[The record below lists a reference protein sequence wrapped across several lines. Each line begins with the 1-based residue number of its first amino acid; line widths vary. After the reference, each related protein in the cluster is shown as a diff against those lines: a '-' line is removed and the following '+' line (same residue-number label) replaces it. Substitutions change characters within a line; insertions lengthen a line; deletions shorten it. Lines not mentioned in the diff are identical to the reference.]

1 MLASALEERERRFK
15 LALRAGIPLIVMF
28 SLMFYSSFSRSGF
41 VKLTPTVS
49 LLMAGLVFITIYF
62 IYFLLELDVKETLL
76 DRTTEGFNQETFLKR
91 VEQYSPK
98 TIALISMNNLTT
110 INDNYGATATNDMLH
125 RFIIKLNSH
134 IKIYETNNFWI
145 GRNFGAEFLIAV
157 DTDSQKIQAML
168 QQFIEENKTI
178 DTIEIDYRFSVIS
191 NLGAEPDKI
200 ITQLRDQI
208 KAQEFQKNHN
218 NPPVKDANELS
229 RLENAIVTALENKS
243 FNFYY
248 RPLYSIRRNIID
260 SYEIYVKLQ
269 SNTKK
274 EILPRDYLPVINRLG
289 LGRTYDRVILEHIVE
304 VALLTD
310 DHISFSFNL
319 SPFSLRDRDFLEASF
334 SFIEDNKLD
343 PKRLIFEI
351 YERKTHHDLGKYLN
365 TLSKIRAKGIRICI
379 DNFGSSNASMEYMK
393 YFKFD
398 IVQFDRDFVSR
409 LGDKNN
415 VSMLKSL
422 IDMSQDLGI
431 TTVAKWV
438 DRIEDKETLAKLG
451 IDYVQGFGVG
461 KPLTERQVIQKYNK

>member
-15 LALRAGIPLIVMF
+15 LALRAGVPLLIMF
-28 SLMFYSSFSRSGF
+28 SLMFYSSFSNSGF
-41 VKLTPTVS
+41 VKLTPTVA

-62 IYFLLELDVKETLL
+62 IFFLLELDVKETLL
-76 DRTTEGFNQETFLKR
+76 DRTTEGFNQETFLKKIDK
-91 VEQYSPK
+91 YKPK
-98 TIALISMNNLTT
+98 TIALISIYNLNT
-110 INDNYGATATNDMLH
+110 INDNYGVSATNDILH
-125 RFIIKLNSH
+125 TFMIKLNRH
-134 IKIYETNNFWI
+134 IKIYESKNFWI

-157 DTDSQKIQAML
+157 DGDSQKVQNIL
-168 QQFIEENKTI
+168 QQYIEDNKTI
-178 DTIEIDYRFSVIS
+178 NTIEIDYRFSVIS
-191 NLGAEPDKI
+191 NLGTDPEKI
-200 ITQLRDQI
+200 ITQLRDQV

-218 NPPVKDANELS
+218 NPPVKDAKELS
-229 RLENAIVTALENKS
+229 NLESHIVDALNNKS

-248 RPLYSIRRNIID
+248 RPLFNVRKNIID
-260 SYEIYVKLQ
+260 SYEIYIKLQ
-269 SNTKK
+269 SSNKK

-289 LGRTYDRVILEHIVE
+289 LGRNYDRIILEHIVE

-310 DHISFSFNL
+310 DNISFSFNL

-334 SFIEDNKLD
+334 NFIEEKKLN
-343 PKRLIFEI
+343 PQRLIFEI
-351 YERKTHHDLGKYLN
+351 YERKTHHDLGKYLK
-365 TLSKIRAKGIRICI
+365 TLSKIRAKGIKICI

-415 VSMLKSL
+415 ISMLKSL
-422 IDMSQDLGI
+422 IDMSNDLGI

-438 DRIEDKETLAKLG
+438 DRSEDIEILRNLG

-461 KPLTERQVIQKYNK
+461 KPLTERQVIQKYNR